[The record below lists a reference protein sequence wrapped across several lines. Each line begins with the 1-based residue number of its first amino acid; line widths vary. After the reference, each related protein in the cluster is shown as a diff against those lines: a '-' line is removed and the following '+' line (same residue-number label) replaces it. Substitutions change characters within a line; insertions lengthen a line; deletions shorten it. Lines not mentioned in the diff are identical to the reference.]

1 MKGIALG
8 LAVAGVAAF
17 GFTGVASA
25 YESPAEVAAVTILC
39 HEVGYQLHECGEAVM
54 VALNDSYIGDVNAAL
69 AAAGIDYVANNSI
82 SH

>member
-17 GFTGVASA
+17 GFSGVASA
-25 YESPAEVAAVTILC
+25 AESPAEVAAVTVFC
-39 HEVGYQLHECGEAVM
+39 HEVGYQLHECGDAVK
-54 VALNDSYIGDVNAAL
+54 VALNDGVIGATNANL
-69 AAAGIDYVANNSI
+69 AAAGIDYVVGNSI

>member
-8 LAVAGVAAF
+8 FAVAGVAAF

-25 YESPAEVAAVTILC
+25 YEAPNEVAAVTVLC
-39 HEVGYQLHECGEAVM
+39 HEVGYQLHECSDAVK
-54 VALNDSYIGDVNAAL
+54 VALNDGYMAEVNAAL
-69 AAAGIDYVANNSI
+69 AAAGIDYVAGNSI